1 MEGGRVFLRHLSEV
15 ATVLGNM
22 MTNEEDLLLKMKRSP
37 APRPKATVHDQRPTK
52 AIEAAKPTQPQQ
64 AIELS
69 WSRPQLWYRPALIS
83 VKRLSG
89 GGSVSP

>member
-52 AIEAAKPTQPQQ
+52 AIADRGGETQPQQ
-64 AIELS
+64 AIDFSWTTKKQTSGESEGGRPLS
-69 WSRPQLWYRPALIS
+69 T
-83 VKRLSG
+83 VH
-89 GGSVSP
+89 